1 MNGNGNACDRHASC
15 GVNESGYACDV
26 RDERERDYADAAVR
40 ECSALV
46 QDKRERERK
55 RTSITHAHACA
66 QSCIRAL
73 LSQNYVR
80 RMRLHVQHKIR
91 KRNHANKYAI
101 HAKCGEIVTF
111 YKSNQELYCH

>member
-1 MNGNGNACDRHASC
+1 MNGNGNAC
-15 GVNESGYACDV
+15 EV

-55 RTSITHAHACA
+55 RTSITHTHPCA
-66 QSCIRAL
+66 QSCIRAIL
-73 LSQNYVR
+73 LQNYVR

-91 KRNHANKYAI
+91 KRNYANKYAI
-101 HAKCGEIVTF
+101 HAKCREIVTF
-111 YKSNQELYCH
+111 YKSDQELYCQ